1 MKYYLRTCLQSF
13 IIIMTI
19 STSWASTYVDEEAA
33 GDGLR
38 RGDEPFTRLTGIF
51 NINANP
57 TKPLTINNQSL
68 GVKDVVDLKFNGVLI
83 HPSLVLTCRH
93 SIKGNKYNPI
103 AGSFWLTPDAGKAW
117 EDTMN
122 RETSGERRGYLQQ
135 LSCQLDL
142 NNIYL
147 HPDEEID
154 LAIVQLS
161 RPLNTITCL
170 PLLLDKPKSKWSN
183 GYFVSYAPVYSLA
196 RPNTMLSQNKR
207 HIAIMDIAEDNS
219 SFSEPYLISKWQL
232 EGDLFNPLNRKFIPQ
247 EGMHKLKAFTQES
260 DSGAAFII
268 KSKEQYYVAG
278 IHRGRMVAEESL
290 GEVATLITPLYP
302 HKEWITEILAS
313 MNNNL

>member
-1 MKYYLRTCLQSF
+1 MKNYLRMCLQSF
-13 IIIMTI
+13 IMIMTI

-33 GDGLR
+33 DNGLR
-38 RGDEPFTRLTGIF
+38 RGDEPFTRSTGIF

-57 TKPLTINNQSL
+57 IKPLMIDNQSL
-68 GVKDVVDLKFNGVLI
+68 GVNDFVDLKFNGVLI

-93 SIKGNKYNPI
+93 SIKGNKYNSI

-117 EDTMN
+117 EDTMD
-122 RETSGERRGYLQQ
+122 RETSAERRGYLQQ
-135 LSCQLDL
+135 FSCQLDL
-142 NNIYL
+142 DHIYL
-147 HPDEEID
+147 PADEAID
-154 LAIVQLS
+154 LAIVRLT
-161 RPLNTITCL
+161 RPLHTITCL
-170 PLLLDKPKSKWSN
+170 SLLLDKPKRDWSN
-183 GYFVSYAPVYSLA
+183 GYFVSYAPVYSLTN
-196 RPNTMLSQNKR
+196 PNTILSQNKR

-260 DSGAAFII
+260 DSGAAFIV

-278 IHRGRMVAEESL
+278 IHRGRMVAGESL

-313 MNNNL
+313 VNNNL